1 MIPIQAVKSVWST
14 LHKVLL
20 QTAGNEQWGTERST
34 LCLEKKKG
42 ENGAAERTQ
51 DAFSLNFSVQFQ
63 PRATNY
69 KLLSS
74 ATPPPFKSFL
84 YSEVILTS
92 ELQIQQRLIFNTDCV
107 ALN

>member
-20 QTAGNEQWGTERST
+20 QTVGNEQRGTEHSR
-34 LCLEKKKG
+34 LCLDKKKG
-42 ENGAAERTQ
+42 ENGTAERTQ

-63 PRATNY
+63 PWATNY
-69 KLLSS
+69 KRSSS
-74 ATPPPFKSFL
+74 AAPLACTWLL

-92 ELQIQQRLIFNTDCV
+92 GL
-107 ALN
+107 